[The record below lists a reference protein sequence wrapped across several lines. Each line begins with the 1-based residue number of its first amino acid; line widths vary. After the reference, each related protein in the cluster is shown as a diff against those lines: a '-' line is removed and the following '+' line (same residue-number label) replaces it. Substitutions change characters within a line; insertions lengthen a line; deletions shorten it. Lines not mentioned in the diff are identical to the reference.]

1 MGQDYLACGEFVA
14 LRRWEECAGEQ
25 CQSEG
30 RDYETVGYVISGAL
44 EIEVDGDTAT
54 VCAGESWMMPKG
66 SPHKYRVVEDIVAVE
81 ATSPPGRTDGRD
93 E

>member
-1 MGQDYLACGEFVA
+1 
-14 LRRWEECAGEQ
+14 
-25 CQSEG
+25 
-30 RDYETVGYVISGAL
+30 VISGKL

-54 VCAGESWMMPKG
+54 VCASESWVMPKA

-81 ATSPPGRTDGRD
+81 ATSPPARTGGRD